1 MNCYPRRKFLKGVAA
16 AAATA
21 HALRL
26 HASPFSAMFPTSD
39 SHPLEESLEAGW
51 KAPAATYKQH
61 TRWWWPGSAVTEE
74 GIVWELD
81 QMLQQGFGGV
91 EIMNPW
97 RFYTKGNVDYLSP
110 EFLRLTQFTLAA
122 AKTRGME
129 VSLNFGP
136 GWDFGGSWVPP
147 TERSKVLSQ
156 TTVELTGPQVFED
169 ALPLY
174 SYPEVGRDS
183 KDFYFETDATDNQE
197 MQGVVAA
204 LTKGDGLD
212 GETLVDLTGH
222 VENNRLRWEVPA
234 GRWRLMI
241 FRLNY
246 TGQKNAATDNFPQ
259 QEWVVD
265 HFSKTAMMNYCN
277 YLGGAFYKGFGRDFG
292 GALGTLFSDSFEV
305 AVIPG
310 TIHWSNLLL
319 AQFRRYKGYDLRPYL
334 PALWFDIGELTPKIR
349 FDANDFLSY
358 VAMQA
363 TFATFIDWCN
373 QHRVE
378 ARMQP
383 HYRFTE
389 ELIQGAGTVPRP
401 EMECTTARF
410 AVVPDPRKA
419 IAAGA
424 HLYGRP
430 IVSAESFTF
439 LHPERYRSTMEEL
452 KVATDAFLRD
462 GVTQFYNHGY
472 VYSPE
477 MHIAPS
483 RDVPWANRISHWNTW
498 WKYYHYLTAYT
509 ARCCY
514 MLRQGEFAGDVLLY
528 SPQAT
533 VWTQKVVFNDDR
545 RVMPYGDVGQ
555 VLVAS
560 GYDFDPVNDDI
571 LQNYAT
577 TEGGFIKVR
586 GLSYRFLI
594 LPSIVAIPPKTL
606 DFVERFVAA
615 GGVLIALQQLPSS
628 AVGLNDHRRS
638 DAAVRSNMAKL
649 FGADGK
655 GLRHANGG
663 STHFLPA
670 YLVPDFEATVRTFTP
685 MEARHPVVESKLTPP
700 QQQLV
705 DILRQALE
713 PDLRLSGDVL
723 SQGLTFL
730 HRKLKGQHVY
740 FVTNLQAAQVA
751 TTVTFRVPNMI
762 PECWN
767 PMDGSVTRLVAYQQH
782 AKGVDIPI
790 QLYAFESRIFVF
802 SPSAQTA
809 HVVESN
815 FDTLMTLDIDG
826 VTGLMRRNGPVMVK
840 VLDGSRSKIAQA
852 RVSDLPS
859 VVTLRGPWIL
869 MLEGYR
875 FSKLQRTLTTLASW
889 TTSPE
894 SAHFSGTGTYRTVF
908 DIANYQMR
916 PDLRWTLNLGE
927 VGNIAEVILNGKN
940 LGTTWMQPYQIDV
953 TSALRS
959 GTNELEVL
967 VTNTLINYVS
977 GLQQLPEVP
986 EDLVPTLGHTNK
998 DYHQGAVIW
1007 QEREKNYHPLPD
1019 SGLLGP
1025 VRLIPSKQVTARFS

>member
-1 MNCYPRRKFLKGVAA
+1 M

-21 HALRL
+21 TAQALRL
-26 HASPFSAMFPTSD
+26 QASPFRALLPASD
-39 SHPLEESLEAGW
+39 LPPFEESLEAGW
-51 KAPAATYKQH
+51 KTPAATYKQH
-61 TRWWWPGSAVTEE
+61 TRWWWPGNAVTEE
-74 GIVWELD
+74 GIQWELD

-91 EIMNPW
+91 EIMSPW
-97 RFYTKGNVDYLSP
+97 RFYTKGNIDYLSP
-110 EFLRLTQFTLAA
+110 EFLRLIKFTLAA
-122 AKTRGME
+122 ANTRGMD

-169 ALPLY
+169 VLPLY
-174 SYPEVGRDS
+174 SYPTLGPDS
-183 KDFYFETDATDNQE
+183 QNFYFESEAPDNQE
-197 MQGVVAA
+197 IQGVVAA
-204 LTKGDGLD
+204 LTKGDRLD
-212 GETLVDLTGH
+212 GETLVDLTGQ

-292 GALGTLFSDSFEV
+292 GALGTFFSDSFEV

-319 AQFRRYKGYDLRPYL
+319 TQFKRYKGYDLRPYL
-334 PALWFDIGELTPKIR
+334 PALWFDIGELTPKVR

-358 VAMQA
+358 IGMQT

-373 QHRVE
+373 QHKVE

-389 ELIQGAGTVPRP
+389 ELIQGAGMVPRP

-419 IAAGA
+419 IASGA

-472 VYSPE
+472 LYSPE
-477 MHIAPS
+477 MHVAPS

-533 VWTQKVVFNDDR
+533 VWAQKVVFNNDR

-555 VLVAS
+555 VLVAN
-560 GYDFDPVNDDI
+560 GYDFDLVNDDI

-577 TEGGFIKVR
+577 AEDGFIKVR

-606 DFVERFVAA
+606 DFIERFVTA
-615 GGVLIALQQLPSS
+615 GGILIALQQLPAS

-638 DAAVRSNMAKL
+638 DAAVRSKVASL
-649 FGADGK
+649 FGPDGK
-655 GLRHANGG
+655 GLRHAGGG
-663 STHFLPA
+663 STHFLPD
-670 YLVPDFEATVRTFTP
+670 YPVPDFEATAKTFTP
-685 MEARHPVVESKLTPP
+685 MEVLHPVIPSKRMPH

-713 PDLRLSGDVL
+713 PDFRLSGDVL

-730 HRKLKGQHVY
+730 HRKLKERDIY
-740 FVTNLQAAQVA
+740 FVTNLQDAPVA
-751 TTVTFRVPNMI
+751 ITVTFRVPNLT

-767 PMDGSVTRLVAYQQH
+767 PMDGSVTRLVTHRQH
-782 AKGVDIPI
+782 AKGVEIPI
-790 QLYAFESRIFVF
+790 QLCAFESRIFVF
-802 SPSAQTA
+802 GPPSEAA

-815 FDTLMTLDIDG
+815 FDTLISLDVNG
-826 VTGLMRRNGPVMVK
+826 VTGLMRQNGPVMVT
-840 VLDGSRSKIAQA
+840 VLDGSRSRIARS

-859 VVTLRGPWIL
+859 VVTLQGPWKL
-869 MLEGYR
+869 VLEGYR

-889 TTSPE
+889 TSSRE
-894 SAHFSGTGTYRTVF
+894 SVHFSGTGSYRTVF
-908 DIANYQMR
+908 DISGDQLR
-916 PDLRWTLNLGE
+916 PDLRWTLDLGK
-927 VGNIAEVILNGKN
+927 VGNIAEVIINGKN
-940 LGTTWMQPYQIDV
+940 LGTAWMQPYQIDV
-953 TSALRS
+953 SSALRP
-959 GTNELEVL
+959 GTNELTVL

-977 GLQQLPEVP
+977 GLQRLPEAP
-986 EDLVPTLGHTNK
+986 EQVVPTFGHTNK
-998 DYHQGAVIW
+998 NYREGAVVW
-1007 QEREKNYHPLPD
+1007 HEHEKNFHPLPD
-1019 SGLLGP
+1019 SGLFGP
-1025 VRLIPSKQVTARFS
+1025 VRLIPSKQVIARFS